1 MEIEN
6 EALMSI
12 FASISIRRTADAEGK
27 DNHNFKLIFGRW
39 DRKIAQ

>member
-12 FASISIRRTADAEGK
+12 FVSISIRRTADAEGK
-27 DNHNFKLIFGRW
+27 DNFKLIFGRW